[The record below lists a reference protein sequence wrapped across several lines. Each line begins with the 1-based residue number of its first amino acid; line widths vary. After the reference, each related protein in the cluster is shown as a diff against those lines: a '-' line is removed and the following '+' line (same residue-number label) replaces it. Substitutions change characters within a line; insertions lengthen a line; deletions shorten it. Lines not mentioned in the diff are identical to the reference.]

1 MYTNLFTGNL
11 IDPFVFI
18 HLLSGIYLSIFF
30 ELFVT
35 KDNKKIF
42 LYGSITHLLYEI
54 KDFLNT
60 YIFKGNNIILLQN
73 FKNYKSSCNTLLNS
87 IGDQIFYTLGYYIYD
102 KIKKV
107 YQFKKIDLIL
117 IFLIKMLL
125 YTQFLSIF
133 NKN

>member
-30 ELFVT
+30 ELFIT
-35 KDNKKIF
+35 KDNNKIF

-60 YIFKGNNIILLQN
+60 YIFKANNIILLDN
-73 FKNYKSSCNTLLNS
+73 FKNYKSSRNTLLNS

-117 IFLIKMLL
+117 IFIIKMLL
-125 YTQFLSIF
+125 YIQFLSIF